1 MNSLHANNFDFT
13 QTPQNSQNGQVAS
26 LLPVG
31 YAECSRRMVHTSD
44 SDVCFC
50 VFCEFCV
57 RIK

>member
-13 QTPQNSQNGQVAS
+13 QTTQNSQNGQVAS

-31 YAECSRRMVHTSD
+31 YAECSRWMVHTSD
-44 SDVCFC
+44 SDVSFC